1 MKINEVLENM
11 GDGVLTT
18 EAKEAIVEAF
28 ELAVESKVNE
38 RVELE
43 VNNVVQQIDEDH
55 SQKLTTL
62 LEAIDKD
69 HSQKLVNVIKRVD
82 EDHTKKLQ
90 HVIKRYDKILKE
102 EAGKFRDS
110 FIDEISNYMELYLD
124 KAIPKQQVQEA
135 TQNSSARK
143 MIEEIKKIVAV
154 DKAFISENIKEAL
167 KDGKQTIDSL
177 KKELNKV
184 IQENVEINKKFN
196 KTHTTLLLERNTTNF
211 PEEKRKYITK
221 VLSDKTPEYVKEN
234 FKYVV
239 EMYNRDVQ
247 DERELIK
254 EEASRKAVS
263 KNVEAPRSILESVSN
278 KNASDDRNSGTT
290 NMYLDELKRF

>member
-1 MKINEVLENM
+1 MKINEVLDKM
-11 GDGVLTT
+11 GDGTLTT

-28 ELAVESKVNE
+28 ESAVDSKVNE

-43 VNNVVQQIDEDH
+43 VANVVERIDEDH

-62 LEAIDKD
+62 LEAVDND
-69 HSQKLVNVIKRVD
+69 HTQKLINVVQKVD
-82 EDHTKKLQ
+82 EDHTKKLK
-90 HVIKRYDKILKE
+90 HIIKRYDSILKE
-102 EAGKFRDS
+102 EAAKFRDS

-124 KAIPKQQVQEA
+124 KAIPKQQIAEA

-167 KDGKQTIDSL
+167 KDGKQTIDGL
-177 KKELNKV
+177 KGELNKV
-184 IQENVEINKKFN
+184 IQENVMLNKNFN
-196 KTHTTLLLERNTTNF
+196 KARTALLLEKNTSNF
-211 PEEKRKYITK
+211 SDEKRNYIFK
-221 VLSDKTPEYVKEN
+221 VLGDKKPEYVKEN
-234 FKYVV
+234 LNYVV

-254 EEASRKAVS
+254 EEASKNAVS
-263 KNVEAPRSILESVSN
+263 KNVEAPKSVLESVSRN
-278 KNASDDRNSGTT
+278 ITSDDRNSGTA
-290 NMYLDELKRF
+290 NIYLDELKKF